1 MPPDGTRGSAV
12 RDGPARVKWEVRPE
26 LQTARYFEELYEG
39 VPMQD
44 PAASLDRYAAE
55 FRLAA
60 G

>member
-1 MPPDGTRGSAV
+1 MMTRSGEAVPRADVVLVDTPPA
-12 RDGPARVKWEVRPE
+12 
-26 LQTARYFEELYEG
+26 LQTARFFEELYEG

-44 PAASLDRYAAE
+44 PAAFLTRYAAE